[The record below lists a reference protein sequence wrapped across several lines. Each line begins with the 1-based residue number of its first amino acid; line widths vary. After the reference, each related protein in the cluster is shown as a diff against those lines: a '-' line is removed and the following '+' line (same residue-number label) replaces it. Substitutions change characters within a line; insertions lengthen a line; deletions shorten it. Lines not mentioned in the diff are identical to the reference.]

1 MKKIIST
8 FALACLV
15 LPTLGHAQSAKL
27 QLPEFAHL
35 ADKATESVNISIS
48 PWLLRTAAM
57 FIDEDDA
64 DSAATKKLLA
74 GIKSI
79 EIRRYAFATDS
90 AYSSADLDA
99 VRRQLDG
106 PGWSRLIQ
114 VRGAK
119 NSEDVDMYILIE
131 NNRTQGFALIA
142 SEPREFTII
151 NIVGSISLED
161 LPQLERQLHLPKV
174 GVGQT
179 HLLM

>member
-1 MKKIIST
+1 MQKFIST

-15 LPTLGHAQSAKL
+15 LPTMGDAQNAKL

-35 ADKATESVNISIS
+35 AEKATESVNISIS

-57 FIDEDDA
+57 FIDDGDA

-119 NSEDVDMYILIE
+119 NSEDVDVYVLIE
-131 NNRTQGFALIA
+131 NSRTQGFALIA

-151 NIVGSISLED
+151 NIVGSISIDD
-161 LPQLERQLHLPKV
+161 LPKLQSHLHLPKLADS
-174 GVGQT
+174 QIN
-179 HLLM
+179 LLM

>member
-1 MKKIIST
+1 MPHR
-8 FALACLV
+8 LV
-15 LPTLGHAQSAKL
+15 ARGVGVRLDAPPGARQIGVGVEA
-27 QLPEFAHL
+27 
-35 ADKATESVNISIS
+35 
-48 PWLLRTAAM
+48 R
-57 FIDEDDA
+57 IDEGDA

-119 NSEDVDMYILIE
+119 DSEDVDMYILIE
-131 NNRTQGFALIA
+131 NNRPGAMARLGLEA
-142 SEPREFTII
+142 HLARCGVYPG
-151 NIVGSISLED
+151 GSAAPS
-161 LPQLERQLHLPKV
+161 PKKKSSMCLA
-174 GVGQT
+174 T
-179 HLLM
+179 SS